1 MNNDNNIGG
10 RFARTAAGIV
20 LILFALGLL
29 SEALLPAL
37 FLGWVGWRLVRPQ
50 LRRGQ
55 LPSSYERVRPLA
67 DPMFD
72 ADARLRDAPNS
83 TPRRDARGIYP
94 TAREAAARAG
104 LDVSRARAY
113 PLDVGVMAFEG
124 QDAPIVHRASA
135 VLTDADYLQP
145 YIEMH
150 SPVPAHGVIRFE
162 IRDGDGEL
170 IFAHSVQTALSA
182 GANLITPAAR
192 LPVHDAHAFENGWE
206 LLVSANGIPLA
217 RHTIAWRDHRT
228 NALIRQHIGDDG
240 EVSPELKTLLSD
252 SQLTPLSLDDLTAD
266 QQPID
271 QTAILPRAARRAR

>member
-1 MNNDNNIGG
+1 LNSGSIGG
-10 RFARTAAGIV
+10 RFARTAAGII

-37 FLGWVGWRLVRPQ
+37 FLGWVGWQLVRPQ
-50 LRRGQ
+50 LNQARLSSQHQRGRA
-55 LPSSYERVRPLA
+55 LS

-72 ADARLRDAPNS
+72 DDARRSEAADR

-94 TAREAAARAG
+94 GAYEAAARAG
-104 LDVSRARAY
+104 LDISRARAY

-124 QDAPIVHRASA
+124 QDAPIIHRASA
-135 VLTDADYLQP
+135 VLTDADYIQP
-145 YIEMH
+145 YIEMYI
-150 SPVPAHGVIRFE
+150 PVPAEGIIRFE

-170 IFAHSVQTALSA
+170 IFAHSVQTSLST
-182 GANLITPAAR
+182 GGNLITPAAR

-206 LLVSANGIPLA
+206 LLVTANQVPIA
-217 RHTIAWRDHRT
+217 RHTILWRDHRT

-240 EVSPELKTLLSD
+240 EISPELKTLLSD

-266 QQPID
+266 QPPID
-271 QTAILPRAARRAR
+271 ETTLSQRAARRGR